1 MIETKTFSSDGKAR
15 QIPAAICYLWDRMT
29 DLPVQDL
36 DPLPKDAPMRTLSG
50 GKGKRLVN
58 RKSLRRGGSFFPHV
72 SALLLAHSE
81 NSEGQVEEIREH
93 RNEFLVI

>member
-1 MIETKTFSSDGKAR
+1 
-15 QIPAAICYLWDRMT
+15 
-29 DLPVQDL
+29 
-36 DPLPKDAPMRTLSG
+36 
-50 GKGKRLVN
+50 
-58 RKSLRRGGSFFPHV
+58 LRRGGSFFPHV